1 MSARYIRRALL
12 AATLAAA
19 VAAGTTVTAEALAAT
34 HPAPTTDWSVAV
46 VTSTDRSGPTGIG
59 GWSYPVGLFLY
70 GQYLVYQRTQNPTT
84 LTFIEQ
90 WANRFIDANGHINN
104 SFSSLDATEP
114 GIVYLALYQKTGL
127 AKYRN
132 AATQIEQRLEHSNYP
147 RVDGALQHALAR
159 PHQLWADGTFMALPF
174 LARYENQIGDHG
186 TARTDA
192 ITNLLTYAKHLQRP
206 DGMLWHAYDSS
217 ASQPWVVPG
226 TNHSPE
232 TWCRADGWFAM
243 SSVMVLDATPSGT
256 PRRTQVLANLQH
268 LAAAIRTHQDP
279 ASGRWFQV
287 VDKGT
292 QKGNWTETSCSS
304 MFTYTISRAVQQ
316 GYLDASY
323 KTVATRGYAGVLQRI
338 SNPANPQLVDI
349 CIGTNVGNYAYYIGR
364 TKATNDLHGLGSFLI
379 MNEQLRTT

>member
-1 MSARYIRRALL
+1 MSAPSVRRALL
-12 AATLAAA
+12 AVTLTAA
-19 VAAGTTVTAEALAAT
+19 VAAGGTLTATALAAT
-34 HPAPTTDWSVAV
+34 KPAPTTDWSVAI

-70 GQYLVYQRTQNPTT
+70 GQYLVYQRTQNPAL

-104 SFSSLDATEP
+104 NFSSLDTTEP

-127 AKYRN
+127 ARYRN

-186 TARTDA
+186 TARADA

-206 DGMLWHAYDSS
+206 DGLLWHAYDSS

-232 TWCRADGWFAM
+232 SWCRADGWFAM
-243 SSVMVLDATPSGT
+243 SSVMVLDATPAGT
-256 PRRTQVLANLQH
+256 PGRTQVLANLQH
-268 LAAAIRTHQDP
+268 LAAAIRADQDR

-304 MFTYTISRAVQQ
+304 MFTYTISRAAQQ
-316 GYLDASY
+316 GYLDPSY
-323 KTVATRGYAGVLQRI
+323 KTVANRGYNGVLQRI
-338 SNPANPQLVDI
+338 SNPTNPQLVDI
-349 CIGTNVGNYAYYIGR
+349 CIGTNVGNYAYYVGR
-364 TKATNDLHGLGSFLI
+364 TRATNDLHGLGSFLI
-379 MNEQLRTT
+379 MNEQLRTA